1 MMKTIIATAVLAAV
15 IASPA
20 LAQTARRAPAQQ
32 PSMQEPSYGRVEAQP
47 RTANPANDVYEGG
60 RYLGSDPDP
69 NVRLNLH
76 LDAEHRDF

>member
-1 MMKTIIATAVLAAV
+1 MKTIIATAVLAAV

-20 LAQTARRAPAQQ
+20 LAQTTRRAPAQ

-47 RTANPANDVYEGG
+47 RAANPANDVYEGG

-69 NVRLNLH
+69 NVRLQLH